1 MNPMVFTPDELI
13 LLFHTYLW
21 PFLRLSAMLLAAP
34 IFSYSS
40 ISIRVRVLLAV
51 LVSALVAP
59 LLPATPVVEPLS
71 ALGLVLALREVAIG
85 LVMGFVMQLVFAAV
99 VVAGHS
105 VAMSMGLGFAMAVD
119 PQNGVQVPVVSQ
131 LNVVLATLLFLAIDG
146 HLMLITAVVDS
157 FELIP
162 VGSGFSPEG
171 MFSNV
176 AALGTQLF
184 ASALLLALPVL
195 TAILMI
201 NVAFGVITRAAPQ
214 LNIFAVGFPV
224 TIIAG
229 FVYMLL
235 ALPMFISTLQRFLS
249 LGLEQ
254 TLLVLG

>member
-1 MNPMVFTPDELI
+1 MVFTPDELI

-21 PFLRLSAMLLAAP
+21 PFLRISAMLLAAP
-34 IFSYSS
+34 IFSYAS
-40 ISIRVRVLLAV
+40 ITIRVRILLGVTVA
-51 LVSALVAP
+51 ALVAP

-71 ALGLVLALREVAIG
+71 AVGFVLAVREVAIG

-105 VAMSMGLGFAMAVD
+105 VAMSMGLGFAMSID

-146 HLMLITAVVDS
+146 HLMLLSAVVES
-157 FELIP
+157 FALIP
-162 VGSGFSPEG
+162 VNSGFSPIG

-176 AALGTQLF
+176 AALGSQLF
-184 ASALLLALPVL
+184 ASSLLLALPTL

-229 FVYMLL
+229 FVFMLL